1 VPQRRRPSAI
11 VFDLDGVLV
20 DSYAVVERAWR
31 RWASEVGLDE
41 DEVAA
46 VVHGR
51 PGRDVIREL
60 TPHRDVEAELERVD
74 AWEADLDGVVVVPGA
89 RTCLA
94 IAQRGPWAIV
104 TSGTR
109 NVATRRLAAFDLP
122 TPGILITADD
132 VTRGKPDPEP
142 YDRARKMLALPPRAC
157 VVVEDS
163 PPGVA
168 AAKAAGMLVVA
179 VATTHAPAALA
190 AADDVVADMDAVAA
204 RLRGA

>member
-1 VPQRRRPSAI
+1 VPAI

-31 RWASEVGLDE
+31 RWANEVGLDE
-41 DEVAA
+41 DDVAA

-60 TPHRDVEAELERVD
+60 APHRDVEADLACVD
-74 AWEADLDGVVVVPGA
+74 AWEADLEGVLVVPGA
-89 RTCLA
+89 RACLE

-104 TSGTR
+104 TSGSR
-109 NVATRRLAAFDLP
+109 QVATRRLTAFGLP
-122 TPGILITADD
+122 TPRILITADD
-132 VTRGKPDPEP
+132 VTRGKPDPQP
-142 YDRARKMLALPPRAC
+142 YDKASQALGIAPSAC
-157 VVVEDS
+157 TVIEDT
-163 PPGVA
+163 PAGVA
-168 AAKAAGMLVVA
+168 AAKAAGMTVVA

-204 RLRGA
+204 RLRR

>member
-1 VPQRRRPSAI
+1 VPAI

-31 RWASEVGLDE
+31 RWANEVGLDA
-41 DEVAA
+41 DDVAA

-60 TPHRDVEAELERVD
+60 APRRDVEADLARVD

-89 RTCLA
+89 RACLE

-104 TSGTR
+104 TSGSR
-109 NVATRRLAAFDLP
+109 QVATRRLTAFDLP
-122 TPGILITADD
+122 TPRILITADD
-132 VTRGKPDPEP
+132 VTRGKPDPQP
-142 YDRARKMLALPPRAC
+142 YDKASQALGIAPSDC
-157 VVVEDS
+157 TVIEDT
-163 PPGVA
+163 PAGVA
-168 AAKAAGMLVVA
+168 AAKAAGMTVVA

-204 RLRGA
+204 RLRR